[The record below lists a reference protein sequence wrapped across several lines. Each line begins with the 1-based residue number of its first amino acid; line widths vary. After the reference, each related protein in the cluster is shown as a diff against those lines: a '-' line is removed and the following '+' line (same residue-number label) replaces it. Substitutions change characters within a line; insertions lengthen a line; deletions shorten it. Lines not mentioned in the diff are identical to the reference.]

1 MTTQTRSREKKGI
14 TPRSQAT
21 AACCLLVLEGS
32 SPLLRSQIS
41 SAVSS
46 LERDQKTTQPS
57 RQDLFS
63 SLRRSLSTIF
73 SILGTTLPESK
84 FHRAPTRE
92 VHSPPPSFSSPL
104 FPNAFQSKQQ
114 RAKGVVSF
122 LFCEPC
128 QTHIGIIQDTGRQ
141 QQT

>member
-46 LERDQKTTQPS
+46 LERDQKATQP

-63 SLRRSLSTIF
+63 SLRGSLSTIF

-92 VHSPPPSFSSPL
+92 VHPPPLPFLLLCFRTRFSR
-104 FPNAFQSKQQ
+104 NN
-114 RAKGVVSF
+114 KGGKEVVSF
-122 LFCEPC
+122 CFVDHAKASSASSKT
-128 QTHIGIIQDTGRQ
+128 QKGQ

>member
-1 MTTQTRSREKKGI
+1 MIVVTRKIDSESGYDDTDEVKRKKRYH
-14 TPRSQAT
+14 PPKPSYDYY
-21 AACCLLVLEGS
+21 CLLIVEGS

-46 LERDQKTTQPS
+46 LERDQKATQP

-63 SLRRSLSTIF
+63 SLRGSLSTIF

-92 VHSPPPSFSSPL
+92 VHSPPLPFLLLCFRTRFSR
-104 FPNAFQSKQQ
+104 NN
-114 RAKGVVSF
+114 KGERKWF
-122 LFCEPC
+122 LFVL
-128 QTHIGIIQDTGRQ
+128 
-141 QQT
+141 